1 MNNIVNTPSKSK
13 YIGVWFLNSIL
24 CSITVFIID
33 TGLVEILFN
42 NIDDINDYYFGVFIC
57 VIVETAFVLLISFFI
72 YGYFNDLKISKVMP
86 YIYIF
91 WTLGMFQAYSSYEI
105 EFRDTDISITYIGWT
120 YFAAL
125 LIAVFGFRFYF
136 INKDNWK

>member
-1 MNNIVNTPSKSK
+1 MNNMVNTPSKAK

-33 TGLVEILFN
+33 TWLVEILFN

-72 YGYFNDLKISKVMP
+72 YSYFNDLKISSSQATVIKRFLLTGL
-86 YIYIF
+86 YIP
-91 WTLGMFQAYSSYEI
+91 
-105 EFRDTDISITYIGWT
+105 
-120 YFAAL
+120 
-125 LIAVFGFRFYF
+125 
-136 INKDNWK
+136 